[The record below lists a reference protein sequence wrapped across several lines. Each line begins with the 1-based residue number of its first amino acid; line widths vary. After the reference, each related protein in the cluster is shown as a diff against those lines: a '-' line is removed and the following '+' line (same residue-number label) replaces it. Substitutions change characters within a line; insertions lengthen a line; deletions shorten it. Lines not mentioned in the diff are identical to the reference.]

1 MNVLGLGTYDSDE
14 ESDVK
19 EETHSATHGHSS
31 TASPVKLSIPSTS
44 SIVVESNE
52 TEDEET
58 KSVYEETK
66 SVYEQSE
73 LQPDSIHKLPHAS
86 SAVQHTFSHLHELP
100 PSPRDLPN
108 PKTVRKI
115 VEYSELKEISG
126 FNLTEVRNASQSS

>member
-31 TASPVKLSIPSTS
+31 TASSVKLTIPSTS

-52 TEDEET
+52 TEVEET
-58 KSVYEETK
+58 TSVYKQT
-66 SVYEQSE
+66 E
-73 LQPDSIHKLPHAS
+73 LQPDSVDKLPHAS
-86 SAVQHTFSHLHELP
+86 SAVQHTSSHLHELP
-100 PSPRDLPN
+100 PSPRDQPN

-115 VEYSELKEISG
+115 VEYLELKEISG
-126 FNLTEVRNASQSS
+126 FNLTEVRDASQSSSILTCN

>member
-19 EETHSATHGHSS
+19 EETLSATHGHSP

-58 KSVYEETK
+58 KSVNKKT
-66 SVYEQSE
+66 E
-73 LQPDSIHKLPHAS
+73 LQRDSIKQLPHAS

-100 PSPRDLPN
+100 PSPRDQPN

-115 VEYSELKEISG
+115 VEYLELKEISG
-126 FNLTEVRNASQSS
+126 FNLTEVSDTFQSFLNLPCST

>member
-31 TASPVKLSIPSTS
+31 TASPVKLNIPSTS

-58 KSVYEETK
+58 KSVNKQT
-66 SVYEQSE
+66 E
-73 LQPDSIHKLPHAS
+73 LQRDSMNKLPHVS

-100 PSPRDLPN
+100 PSPRDQPN

-115 VEYSELKEISG
+115 VEYLELKEISG
-126 FNLTEVRNASQSS
+126 FNLTEVRDAFHRFLMSSCN